1 MEAVISF
8 DFQNCFIFI
17 LIFLLT
23 FLCFFFFFKKPKDSR
38 VNFDLPPSPP
48 SLPII
53 GHVHLLLSTLTHKSL
68 QKLSSRYGPLLYLR
82 IFNVPIILVSS
93 ASVAYEIFRTQDVNI
108 SSRGVTAVDESLVF
122 GSSSFVTAPYGDY
135 WKFMKKLTVMKLLG
149 PQAQEQSRDIRADDI
164 KRFCRNLLD
173 KARKKESVEIGKEA
187 MNLMNNILCK
197 MSMGRSFSE
206 ENGETEKLRGL
217 VTESIGL
224 MKKMFLAVLL
234 RRQLQK
240 LGISL
245 FKKDIMG
252 VSNKF
257 DVLLEKVLVEHRE
270 KPEKDQGTVMLDVL
284 LAAYGDENAEYKI
297 TKNHIKAFFVDLF
310 IGATDTSVQTIQWT
324 MAEIMNNTHILERMR
339 EEIDSVVGKSR
350 LIQETDLPNLPYLH
364 AVIKEALRLHPPGPL
379 LPREFQQGCKIGG
392 FYIPEKTTLL
402 INAYVVMRDPNVW
415 EDPEEFKPE
424 RFLASSR
431 SGQEDERR
439 EQALKFLPFGSG
451 RRGCPGSNLAYMI
464 VGSAIGMMVQCFD
477 WRIEGEKVNMK
488 EAVKGT
494 ILTMA
499 HPLKLTPVTRQPPLT
514 WI

>member
-23 FLCFFFFFKKPKDSR
+23 FICFFFFFKKPKDSR

-68 QKLSSRYGPLLYLR
+68 QKLSS
-82 IFNVPIILVSS
+82 
-93 ASVAYEIFRTQDVNI
+93 RTQDVNI

-206 ENGETEKLRGL
+206 EN
-217 VTESIGL
+217 
-224 MKKMFLAVLL
+224 VLL

-488 EAVKGT
+488 EDVKGT

>member
-1 MEAVISF
+1 M
-8 DFQNCFIFI
+8 
-17 LIFLLT
+17 
-23 FLCFFFFFKKPKDSR
+23 
-38 VNFDLPPSPP
+38 
-48 SLPII
+48 
-53 GHVHLLLSTLTHKSL
+53 
-68 QKLSSRYGPLLYLR
+68 
-82 IFNVPIILVSS
+82 
-93 ASVAYEIFRTQDVNI
+93 NI

-297 TKNHIKAFFVDLF
+297 TKNHIKAFFVVNVPL
-310 IGATDTSVQTIQWT
+310 
-324 MAEIMNNTHILERMR
+324 ILCEFL
-339 EEIDSVVGKSR
+339 SR
-350 LIQETDLPNLPYLH
+350 ND
-364 AVIKEALRLHPPGPL
+364 
-379 LPREFQQGCKIGG
+379 
-392 FYIPEKTTLL
+392 
-402 INAYVVMRDPNVW
+402 
-415 EDPEEFKPE
+415 
-424 RFLASSR
+424 
-431 SGQEDERR
+431 
-439 EQALKFLPFGSG
+439 
-451 RRGCPGSNLAYMI
+451 
-464 VGSAIGMMVQCFD
+464 
-477 WRIEGEKVNMK
+477 IELYD
-488 EAVKGT
+488 
-494 ILTMA
+494 I
-499 HPLKLTPVTRQPPLT
+499 
-514 WI
+514 

>member
-1 MEAVISF
+1 M
-8 DFQNCFIFI
+8 
-17 LIFLLT
+17 L
-23 FLCFFFFFKKPKDSR
+23 FF
-38 VNFDLPPSPP
+38 
-48 SLPII
+48 
-53 GHVHLLLSTLTHKSL
+53 SL
-68 QKLSSRYGPLLYLR
+68 Q
-82 IFNVPIILVSS
+82 
-93 ASVAYEIFRTQDVNI
+93 EI
-108 SSRGVTAVDESLVF
+108 
-122 GSSSFVTAPYGDY
+122 
-135 WKFMKKLTVMKLLG
+135 
-149 PQAQEQSRDIRADDI
+149 
-164 KRFCRNLLD
+164 
-173 KARKKESVEIGKEA
+173 
-187 MNLMNNILCK
+187 
-197 MSMGRSFSE
+197 
-206 ENGETEKLRGL
+206 
-217 VTESIGL
+217 
-224 MKKMFLAVLL
+224 
-234 RRQLQK
+234 
-240 LGISL
+240 
-245 FKKDIMG
+245 
-252 VSNKF
+252 
-257 DVLLEKVLVEHRE
+257 
-270 KPEKDQGTVMLDVL
+270 
-284 LAAYGDENAEYKI
+284 
-297 TKNHIKAFFVDLF
+297 F
-310 IGATDTSVQTIQWT
+310 IGATDTSVQTTQWT
-324 MAEIMNNTHILERMR
+324 MAEILNHPNVLERLR
-339 EEIDSVVGKSR
+339 KDIDSVVGKTR
-350 LIQETDLPNLPYLH
+350 LIHETDLPNLPYLH